1 MGTLRFASGVVL
13 AAIVAPPSA
22 AQIATSSGD
31 TLLVSVTPDGSSGA
45 GESRGIRVAAGGR
58 FVVFL
63 SDADDLVPGDA
74 NGFTDVFLRDLLL
87 GTTELVSVGL
97 GGLPGN
103 GPSGFSFGSNGDVSA
118 DGRYVVFA
126 SEATNLIEGDGTE
139 RDVFRRDR
147 LAGVTE
153 RVSVGISGGE
163 PDAASW
169 DPAVS
174 DDGNVVAFISHA
186 SDLVAGAFNGHNQVY
201 VRDLAAGTTV
211 HVSRSSAGVPA
222 NDACFAPALS
232 GDGRVVAFYS
242 GATSLVPG
250 LNGFFQV
257 FVHVLATAQTEVGSV
272 NSAGVPGGGFST
284 WPALSADGRLV
295 AFESHATDLTPFDAN
310 GPVSDIYLHD
320 RALGSTQ
327 RVSLQSGYAQPLTG
341 HSSRP
346 AISADGR
353 MVAFEST
360 AIDLVTPDLN
370 GVSSDVFVR
379 DRRLALTTLAS
390 PTGGTAQVLE
400 SFGASVDAT
409 GRVVG
414 LRSFTE
420 GVVPGDENGLGD
432 VFIHDVG
439 PWTNLQGPLPG
450 AAGAPVLVGSG
461 LLGPL
466 EPVALQLLFAAPAAP
481 ALLFLATS
489 SVPAPFKGGV
499 LQAFPPIAALPL
511 ATDAQGG
518 LLLATTWPHEV
529 PAGLLFVAQVA
540 VADAGAPAGVALSN
554 ALQGLVP

>member
-1 MGTLRFASGVVL
+1 MGNAFVAAGIVLTCLVV
-13 AAIVAPPSA
+13 PPSA
-22 AQIATSSGD
+22 AQIATSTGD

-58 FVVFL
+58 VVVFL
-63 SDADDLVPGDA
+63 SDADDLVPGHA
-74 NGFTDVFLRDLLL
+74 NGFADVFLRDLLL

-97 GGLPGN
+97 GGLPAN
-103 GPSGFSFGSNGDVSA
+103 GPSGFTFGSNSDVSA

-126 SEATNLIEGDGTE
+126 SEATNLIEGDGIE

-153 RVSVGISGGE
+153 RVSVNLSGGE

-169 DPAVS
+169 DAAVS
-174 DDGNVVAFISHA
+174 DDGNVVAFVSHA
-186 SDLVAGAFNGHNQVY
+186 SDLVAGAFNDQNQVY
-201 VRDLAAGTTV
+201 VRDIAAGTTL

-222 NDACFAPALS
+222 NAGCFEPALS

-242 GATSLVPG
+242 GATSLLPG
-250 LNGFFQV
+250 LDGSFHV
-257 FVHVLATAQTEVGSV
+257 FVHVLATAQTELVSV
-272 NSAGVPGGGFST
+272 SAADVPGNGFSS

-295 AFESHATDLTPFDAN
+295 AFQSQATNLTPFDAN
-310 GPVSDIYLHD
+310 GTASDIYLHD
-320 RALGSTQ
+320 RASGGTQ
-327 RVSLQSGYAQPLTG
+327 RVSLQSGYTQPLFG
-341 HSSRP
+341 QSYRP

-360 AIDLVTPDLN
+360 SIDLVTPDLN
-370 GVSSDVFVR
+370 GWGYDVFVR
-379 DRRLALTTLAS
+379 DRRLALTMLVS
-390 PTGGTAQVLE
+390 PTGGAAQVAE
-400 SFGASVDAT
+400 SFGASMDAT

-420 GVVPGDENGLGD
+420 GFVPGDDNGLGD

-461 LLGPL
+461 LLGPA
-466 EPVALQLLFAAPAAP
+466 EPVALQLLFAAPVAP

-489 SVPAPFKGGV
+489 STPAPFKGGV
-499 LQAFPPIAALPL
+499 LQAFPPLAALPL

-518 LLLATTWPHEV
+518 LLLATAWPIGV
-529 PAGLLFVAQVA
+529 PAGLLFVTQVA